1 MSFTLLALAV
11 GAAKVVNALEDKP
24 RKNYKKKYKKNY
36 RKNDSWLDLAW
47 FSDHNQSL

>member
-11 GAAKVVNALEDKP
+11 GAAKVVNAFEDKP

-47 FSDHNQSL
+47 FNDHNQSL